1 MNPVFLPAGAADST
15 HHGRQAMFEDS
26 TFESTG
32 RIRTRSRGWAI
43 AALALN
49 SSILLAIIVI
59 PLIHPE
65 ALPRQA
71 IAFLMALPPPPSAPP
86 QIATHQ
92 AARASGPSTP
102 VDDPFTAPTRI
113 PPGIRIASDA
123 GPEPSSSIGS
133 LDSGNGVPDGI
144 GNAFHPQPQPR
155 VIHPE
160 PKTAARLPSSVAE
173 GLLIYKPL
181 PQYSRLAITM
191 HAEGTVVLAATISTN
206 GTITNLRV
214 VSGPA
219 VLQQSAVAAVSNWRY
234 RPYMLN
240 GQPVEV
246 ETTVN
251 VVFKMGD

>member
-1 MNPVFLPAGAADST
+1 
-15 HHGRQAMFEDS
+15 MFEDS

-49 SSILLAIIVI
+49 SSILLAIILI

-65 ALPRQA
+65 ALPRQWITFMVA
-71 IAFLMALPPPPSAPP
+71 APPPPSAPP
-86 QIATHQ
+86 AALHQ
-92 AARASGPSTP
+92 AAHASGPS
-102 VDDPFTAPTRI
+102 VAVEDPLTVPPRI
-113 PPGIRIASDA
+113 PPFIHIVSDTGA
-123 GPEPSSSIGS
+123 APSNSIGS
-133 LDSGNGVPDGI
+133 LDSGDGVPDGI
-144 GNAFHPQPQPR
+144 GDVFHPQPQPR
-155 VIHPE
+155 IVHPE
-160 PKTAARLPSSVAE
+160 PKTAARLSSSVAE

-181 PQYSRLAITM
+181 PQYSRVAVSM
-191 HAEGTVVLAATISTN
+191 HAEGTVVLAATISTS

-219 VLQQSAVAAVSNWRY
+219 VLQQSAIAAVSNWRY

-251 VVFKMGD
+251 VVFNLGD

>member
-1 MNPVFLPAGAADST
+1 
-15 HHGRQAMFEDS
+15 MFEDS

-65 ALPRQA
+65 ALPPQA
-71 IAFLMALPPPPSAPP
+71 IAFLMTVPPPPSAPP
-86 QIATHQ
+86 KIATHP
-92 AARASGPSTP
+92 AAHASGPSVP
-102 VDDPFTAPTRI
+102 VEDPFTMPRQI
-113 PPGIRIASDA
+113 PNPNRMIADG
-123 GPEPSSSIGS
+123 GPEPSNSIGT
-133 LDSGNGVPDGI
+133 LDSGSGVPDGI
-144 GNAFHPQPQPR
+144 GDAFHSQPEPR

-160 PKTAARLPSSVAE
+160 PKTTARLSSSVAE

-181 PQYSRLAITM
+181 PQYSQLARAI
-191 HAEGTVVLAATISTN
+191 HAEGTVVLAATISKN

-214 VSGPA
+214 VSGSA
-219 VLQQSAVAAVSNWRY
+219 VLQQSAVGAVSNWRY

-246 ETTVN
+246 ETTVD
-251 VVFKMGD
+251 VIFKLRD

>member
-1 MNPVFLPAGAADST
+1 
-15 HHGRQAMFEDS
+15 MFEDS

-49 SSILLAIIVI
+49 SSILLAIVLI

-65 ALPRQA
+65 ALPRQW
-71 IAFLMALPPPPSAPP
+71 ITFVMAVPPPPASAPP
-86 QIATHQ
+86 ALLHQ
-92 AARASGPSTP
+92 AMHEAAGPSVPEQDPLAPPRRIPTNIIADSGPA
-102 VDDPFTAPTRI
+102 TA
-113 PPGIRIASDA
+113 A
-123 GPEPSSSIGS
+123 PS
-133 LDSGNGVPDGI
+133 PI
-144 GNAFHPQPQPR
+144 GNLDLGDGGTPGGTGNPLPSQRQPR
-155 VIHPE
+155 VVHPE
-160 PKTAARLPSSVAE
+160 PKTAARLSSSVAE

-181 PQYSRLAITM
+181 PQYSRVAVSM

-214 VSGPA
+214 LSGPA
-219 VLQQSAVAAVSNWRY
+219 VLQSAAVAAVSNWRY

-251 VVFKMGD
+251 VIFKFGD

>member
-1 MNPVFLPAGAADST
+1 
-15 HHGRQAMFEDS
+15 MFEDS

-32 RIRTRSRGWAI
+32 RIRTRSRGWAV

-65 ALPRQA
+65 ALGRHEFHWLVA
-71 IAFLMALPPPPSAPP
+71 APPLPSAPP
-86 QIATHQ
+86 QIAQRQ
-92 AARASGPSTP
+92 AAHASGPAVP
-102 VDDPFTAPTRI
+102 VQDPFRPPTSIPPLIRIVSDTGPGPSTEIGALDTGNGTVPGGIDVFRAQPPPRVTHPDTRI
-113 PPGIRIASDA
+113 
-123 GPEPSSSIGS
+123 
-133 LDSGNGVPDGI
+133 
-144 GNAFHPQPQPR
+144 
-155 VIHPE
+155 
-160 PKTAARLPSSVAE
+160 TARLSSSVAE

-181 PQYSRLAITM
+181 PQYSQIARAM
-191 HAEGTVVLAATISTN
+191 HAEGTVVLAATISKS
-206 GTITNLRV
+206 GTIANLRV

-219 VLQQSAVAAVSNWRY
+219 ALQQSAVAAVSNWRY

-251 VVFKMGD
+251 VIFKLGD